1 MAVNDDALAKITAA
15 SALTKRIQDEHTRDI
30 VAAWVGAWEDL
41 QPQFEDALNEVMLD
55 AKDGKV
61 TRAQMSKA
69 TRLAKALKAAHT
81 QLTFLAEENERLI
94 LRDLDDA
101 ISAVVDANAAAI
113 ASQLPAGQAGLVVTW
128 DRMDEKAL
136 AAIVTRTTQ
145 QVQSARWHL
154 ADDAVA
160 AMKKNLIRG
169 IAVGDNPRK
178 VRGKMVRDTEKVFNG
193 GLSRALNLAR
203 TEMMDSHRFASQ
215 ASDEANKDIV
225 KGWTWITELST
236 RSCIACAV
244 MHGTE
249 HPMTEM
255 GPKGHQS
262 CRCTRA
268 PITKSWAELGLSG
281 IEDTKPTLQDPQAWF
296 DNLTAD
302 SQLDV
307 MGKSQK
313 RLDAYLNG
321 DITWSELAS
330 TKRTPEWRDSIV
342 PIPVRDLPSERKK
355 KPRRVTES
363 IGARPL
369 RRPFRSRSAA

>member
-1 MAVNDDALAKITAA
+1 MAVNDNALAKVTAA
-15 SALTKRIQDEHTRDI
+15 SALTKRIQDEYVWDI
-30 VAAWVGAWEDL
+30 VAAWVGTWNDL
-41 QPQFEDALNEVMLD
+41 RPQFEDALSDVMLGVE
-55 AKDGKV
+55 DGYV
-61 TRAQMSKA
+61 TQAQMRKSTK
-69 TRLAKALKAAHT
+69 LAKALKAAHT
-81 QLTFLAEENERLI
+81 HLKLLTEENERLI
-94 LRDLDDA
+94 LGDLDDA

-113 ASQLPAGQAGLVVTW
+113 AAQLPAGQAGLVVGW

-169 IAVGDNPRK
+169 IFLGDNPRK
-178 VRGKMVRDTEKVFNG
+178 VRGRMIRDTEKVFNG

-203 TEMMDSHRFASQ
+203 TEMMDAHRFASQ

-225 KGWTWITELST
+225 KGWTWITELSSRT
-236 RSCIACAV
+236 CIACAV

-249 HPMTEM
+249 HPMTEY

-268 PITKSWAELGLSG
+268 PITKSWAELGLPG
-281 IEDTKPTLQDPQAWF
+281 IEDDKPTLQDPQEWF
-296 DNLTAD
+296 DNLTPD

-307 MGKSQK
+307 MDKSQK

-321 DITWSELAS
+321 DVQWSELAA

-342 PIPVRDLPSERKK
+342 PIPVRDLPSPRKS
-355 KPRRVTES
+355 RR
-363 IGARPL
+363 I
-369 RRPFRSRSAA
+369 AA

>member
-30 VAAWVGAWEDL
+30 VAAWVGAWDDL
-41 QPQFEDALNEVMLD
+41 RPQFEDALNEVMLD
-55 AKDGKV
+55 AQDGKV
-61 TRAQMSKA
+61 TRSQMAKA

-81 QLTFLAEENERLI
+81 QLVLLSQENERLI

-113 ASQLPAGQAGLVVTW
+113 AAQLPAGQAGLVVGW
-128 DRMDEKAL
+128 DRMDPDAL

-169 IAVGDNPRK
+169 IALGDNPRK
-178 VRGKMVRDTEKVFNG
+178 VRGKMVKDTETAFSG

-203 TEMMDSHRFASQ
+203 TEMMDAHRFASQ
-215 ASDEANKDIV
+215 ASDEANKDFV
-225 KGWTWITELST
+225 KGWTWITELSSRT
-236 RSCIACAV
+236 CIACAV

-268 PITKSWAELGLSG
+268 PITKSWAELGIPG
-281 IEDTKPTLQDPQAWF
+281 VEDTKPSLQDPQEWF

-321 DITWSELAS
+321 DVQWSELAA
-330 TKRTPEWRDSIV
+330 TKHTPEWRDSII
-342 PIPVRDLPSERKK
+342 PIPVRDLPTPSKT
-355 KPRRVTES
+355 RRV
-363 IGARPL
+363 
-369 RRPFRSRSAA
+369 AA

>member
-1 MAVNDDALAKITAA
+1 MAVNDDALDHVRGA
-15 SALTKRIQDEHTRDI
+15 SALTKRIQDEYVRDI
-30 VAAWVGAWEDL
+30 VAAWVGAWNDL
-41 QPQFEDALNEVMLD
+41 RPQFEDALSDVMLG
-55 AKDGKV
+55 AEDGYV
-61 TRAQMSKA
+61 THAQMSKA

-113 ASQLPAGQAGLVVTW
+113 TAQLPAGQAGLVVTW
-128 DRMDEKAL
+128 DRMDEKAM

-169 IAVGDNPRK
+169 IALGDNPRK
-178 VRGKMVRDTEKVFNG
+178 VRTKMVKDTETAFNG

-203 TEMMDSHRFASQ
+203 TEMIDAHRFASQ
-215 ASDEANKDIV
+215 ASDEANKDVV
-225 KGWTWITELST
+225 KGWTWITELSSRT
-236 RSCIACAV
+236 CIACAV

-249 HPMTEM
+249 HPMTEY

-268 PITKSWAELGLSG
+268 PITKTWAELGIPG

-296 DNLTAD
+296 DGLTVD

-321 DITWSELAS
+321 DITWSELAA
-330 TKRTPEWRDSIV
+330 TRRTPEWRDSIV
-342 PIPVRDLPSERKK
+342 PIPVRDLPDPRKS
-355 KPRRVTES
+355 RRVT
-363 IGARPL
+363 A
-369 RRPFRSRSAA
+369 

>member
-1 MAVNDDALAKITAA
+1 MAVNDDALAHVRDA
-15 SALTKRIQDEHTRDI
+15 SALTKRIQDEYVRDI
-30 VAAWVGAWEDL
+30 VAAWVGAWNDL
-41 QPQFEDALNEVMLD
+41 RPQFEDALSDVMLG
-55 AKDGKV
+55 AEDGYV
-61 TRAQMSKA
+61 THAQMSKA

-81 QLTFLAEENERLI
+81 QLTFLSEENERLI
-94 LRDLDDA
+94 VRDLDDA

-128 DRMDEKAL
+128 DRMSDDAL

-178 VRGKMVRDTEKVFNG
+178 VRGKMVKDTETAFNG
-193 GLSRALNLAR
+193 GLSRTLNLAR
-203 TEMMDSHRFASQ
+203 TEMMDAHRFASQ

-225 KGWTWITELST
+225 KGWTWITELSSRT
-236 RSCIACAV
+236 CIACAV

-268 PITKSWAELGLSG
+268 PITKSWAELGIPG
-281 IEDTKPTLQDPQAWF
+281 IEDDKPTLQDPEAWF
-296 DNLTAD
+296 NNLTAD

-321 DITWSELAS
+321 DVTWSELAS
-330 TKRTPEWRDSIV
+330 TKKTPAWRDSIV
-342 PIPVRDLPSERKK
+342 PIPVRDLPTPSKA
-355 KPRRVTES
+355 RRV
-363 IGARPL
+363 
-369 RRPFRSRSAA
+369 AA